1 MMREILENIL
11 KINNEP
17 CLFAL
22 FAPIHINN
30 YCSSNVSTVSPV
42 GFRTKTIRLL
52 EDIPAISKISR

>member
-22 FAPIHINN
+22 FAPIHI
-30 YCSSNVSTVSPV
+30 
-42 GFRTKTIRLL
+42 
-52 EDIPAISKISR
+52 KIKIFQNFF